1 MRIDITGN
9 WVWQDAPAKGLI
21 VSQPE
26 PPKEGNLFTQ
36 TLEMP
41 SGEYRLEILYL
52 SKCDH
57 YPMQAMFY
65 KPQRFPIIIN
75 GRKYDLFF
83 SRIGDSGDYIA
94 KLRFVHTGG
103 RLTMEARVQDTHF
116 FNSTVLE
123 TDAEFETSVYRAL
136 PVCGE
141 SEVTFVRGIPFL
153 SCHGSEKLGMWN
165 THRWLSKPKPRWAM
179 ADWTEGAV
187 DCGDTPADMLFC
199 LGMTHCYDVSNG
211 SWYSKV
217 GDHGFHHFIGDRV
230 GTLRLAYTDDTNDD
244 IPLVYGVNVWYGMPW
259 DLVWQQQNNWGQY
272 PDMRASDHTMFFGS
286 PEARE
291 TVQRCIG
298 LDDGIRRMGEQNNE
312 RYIFAL
318 KLDGRK
324 LRSVQVLPA
333 EDKYGEVTIAAMTL
347 KTAGESSLVSLPE
360 LGADEERL
368 TVHTVGEDFSE
379 KIEALRHVFYTFV
392 DELPELDAPIIP
404 RGYIGPHYPM
414 EGTQDALLAAT
425 YLYRNGP
432 ECGTFISDDGM
443 ECLSNTARWRTT
455 VYMSGTGLIFAARPT
470 YDGIEDFLEKYNS
483 REAGEF
489 PGLRSSWSRGIGEL
503 MREAVSVGFDKCI
516 DNYVNWLDSCL
527 FNYANPPHWNRS
539 MALNPEGYQERMVG
553 DVLERGNR
561 ENDGHGICMW
571 GRYMV
576 WHKKGRNEEWNR
588 AHWEATKAACEWLQ
602 WQLDVDTV
610 FPGVRKDIL
619 YTESECAHGDYDTYS
634 TGNCLHALDLSIRMA
649 KQLGKTEETERWT
662 KLYDRLA
669 KGMLNELIDESE
681 FGPIWHTE
689 EKCDWQDH
697 AHKLVHLQLSTEG
710 NTFTPL
716 EDYTEGT
723 HAALLAIDKNSYRY
737 LTREKRTD
745 FLRMYGYGQGM
756 MTQSALLM
764 DDMAYAEK
772 LMHML
777 LTHCYLPRMEGF
789 LAPEGIVTHESGKFY
804 MPVNG
809 YMGLDSHLADSV
821 KAVRLMLGIDDN
833 NPDRLRIV
841 PRFPEGWKKAGAED
855 FPALIAGKPGRVS
868 YVIARENGGFRF
880 EMTATEA
887 AEAAVRVGP
896 FSEKP
901 AGTATVNGISRS
913 IEPFFSG
920 DSWWAWVDGLS
931 TANTVT
937 IEIRKE
943 R

>member
-9 WVWQDAPAKGLI
+9 WIWQDAPPTGLI

-36 TLEMP
+36 KLTMP
-41 SGEYRLEILYL
+41 AGEYRLEIFYH
-52 SKCDH
+52 SAHDH

-65 KPQRFPIIIN
+65 KPQRFPITVN
-75 GRKYDLFF
+75 GKKYDMFF
-83 SRIGDSGDYIA
+83 SRVDDSTDYLG
-94 KLRFVHTGG
+94 KVRFTHPGG
-103 RLTMEARVQDTHF
+103 LLIMEARVQDTHF

-123 TDAEFETSVYRAL
+123 TESELPTSSFHAL
-136 PVCGE
+136 PVCDEGE
-141 SEVTFVRGIPFL
+141 ITVVRGIPFF
-153 SCHGSEKLGMWN
+153 SAHHSEKLRMWD
-165 THRWLSKPKPRWAM
+165 TQRWLKKPTPRWAM
-179 ADWTEGAV
+179 ADWTKGAI
-187 DCGDTPADMLFC
+187 DCGDTPAEMLYC
-199 LGMTHCYDVSNG
+199 LGMTHCYDISNG

-230 GTLRLAYTDDTNDD
+230 GTLRLEYADGINDD

-259 DLVWQQQNNWGQY
+259 DLVWQQENNWGQY
-272 PDMRASDHTMFFGS
+272 PDMRASDHTVFFGS

-291 TVQRCIG
+291 TVQQNIG
-298 LDDGIRRMGEQNNE
+298 LDDGIRRMGDQHNE
-312 RYIFAL
+312 RYIFTL
-318 KLDGRK
+318 KLDGRP
-324 LRSVQVLPA
+324 LRSLRVLPA
-333 EDKYGEVTIAAMTL
+333 DGKYGEVTVSAVTIKAAGDSPLMPLPDFGKSDITL
-347 KTAGESSLVSLPE
+347 RE
-360 LGADEERL
+360 
-368 TVHTVGEDFSE
+368 HTVGEDNAES
-379 KIEALRHVFYTFV
+379 IEALRHVFYTFV
-392 DELPELDAPIIP
+392 DELPELDAPIVP
-404 RGYIGPHYPM
+404 KGYFGPSYPM

-455 VYMSGTGLIFAARPT
+455 VYMSGTGIIFAARPT
-470 YDGIEDFLEKYNS
+470 YDGIEDFLEKYKS

-539 MALNPEGYQERMVG
+539 MALNPEGYKERMVG
-553 DVLERGNR
+553 DTLERGNR

-576 WHKKGRNEEWNR
+576 WHKRGRSADWNA

-619 YTESECAHGDYDTYS
+619 YTESECAHGSYDTYS
-634 TGNCLHALDLSIRMA
+634 TGNCLHALDLYIRMA
-649 KQLGKTEETERWT
+649 EQLGKTEEAARW
-662 KLYDRLA
+662 KALYDRLA
-669 KGMLNELIDESE
+669 AGMLNELLDESD

-697 AHKLVHLQLSTEG
+697 AHKLVHLQLATEG

-716 EDYTEGT
+716 EDYTKGT
-723 HAALLAIDKNSYRY
+723 HAAFLEIDKNTYRY
-737 LTREKRTD
+737 LTREGRTD

-756 MTQSALLM
+756 MTQAALLM

-789 LAPEGIVTHESGKFY
+789 LAPEGIVTHESGRFY
-804 MPVNG
+804 VPVNG

-821 KAVRLMLGIDDN
+821 KSVRLMLGIDDN
-833 NPDRLRIV
+833 RTDLIRLV
-841 PRFPEGWKKAGAED
+841 PRFPADWKKAGVQD
-855 FPALIAGKPGRVS
+855 FPALLNGIPGKIS
-868 YVIARENGGFRF
+868 YTITRDEGCFRM
-880 EMTATEA
+880 EISASTPA
-887 AEAAVRVGP
+887 ALDVRVGP
-896 FSEKP
+896 FAEKP
-901 AGTATVNGISRS
+901 AEICEANSKPHNA
-913 IEPFFSG
+913 EPFFSG
-920 DSWWAWVDGLS
+920 DSWWAWVKGLDLS
-931 TANTVT
+931 APVT
-937 IEIRKE
+937 ISI
-943 R
+943 